1 MHTARIVIE
10 PAEVIQVEMQFS
22 QCVSFPSW
30 AEVLSL
36 QVESSS
42 PQLKQLIMI
51 TAGKNATA
59 KGRGVI
65 ANNN

>member
-1 MHTARIVIE
+1 ME

-51 TAGKNATA
+51 TAGKKNATA
-59 KGRGVI
+59 KVRGVI